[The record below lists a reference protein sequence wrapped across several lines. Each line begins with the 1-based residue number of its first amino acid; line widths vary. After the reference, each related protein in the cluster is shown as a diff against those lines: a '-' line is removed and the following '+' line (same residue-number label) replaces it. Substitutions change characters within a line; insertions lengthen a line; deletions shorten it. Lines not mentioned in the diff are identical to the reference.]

1 MTPVSNENLVRLNTA
16 LYSRFMK
23 YNITLQV
30 INSAVSITGE
40 RRNAESVISYMRM
53 INEAQT
59 VEAMMGRDLPI
70 RRLDMRCH
78 PVIEL
83 RLNEAG
89 LALELIV
96 APDAW
101 CDQQNLNGK
110 LSIERHRQTFR
121 QMIARLDDNYRL
133 GFGQDMSL
141 DAMHLKPF
149 QAAHPAVFE
158 KWITTFGD
166 GQDWFR
172 IGVWYDTLPENLLD
186 MKDELFR
193 QAQVLYDFYTFIA
206 WTGNNNFRAFQQRQ
220 LAYA

>member
-1 MTPVSNENLVRLNTA
+1 MTPVSNDNLVRLNTA

-30 INSAVSITGE
+30 INTPASLTTEGRSGG
-40 RRNAESVISYMRM
+40 SVITYMRM
-53 INEAQT
+53 TNEAQT

-70 RRLDMRCH
+70 RRLETRCH

-83 RLNEAG
+83 RLNDQG
-89 LALELIV
+89 LALELII

-110 LSIERHRQTFR
+110 LSVERHRQTFR
-121 QMIARLDDNYRL
+121 RMIARLGDNYRL
-133 GFGQDMSL
+133 GFGQDI
-141 DAMHLKPF
+141 AVHLKPF
-149 QAAHPAVFE
+149 QAAHPAVFDN
-158 KWITTFGD
+158 WITTFTH

-172 IGVWYDTLPENLLD
+172 VGVWYDDVPENLLD
-186 MKDELFR
+186 MKDELFA

-206 WTGNNNFRAFQQRQ
+206 WTGNNNYRSFQQRQ